1 MKNVF
6 NWMLMATVMLGLSLS
21 FTACSDDDDD
31 NNGSEQK
38 KDDVSPLDTDEA
50 RVAWRWLCA
59 LTNAEGFDTNW
70 KSKTW
75 EPTVGQA
82 SENSQYTRIVV
93 VDDLDG
99 AKVQFAKLADMEV
112 SQLSTTQTINGGAA
126 GTMTWT
132 PSAAG
137 AQNLAVVTVSSRI
150 IPHLQ
155 KLVYCTADQVGSN
168 GLIFD
173 SMKGVAYYRLGDVVR
188 DADGYYWICVRP
200 SFAPDKGDS
209 HWINIFNASASGKVN
224 NQKKPIPDGN
234 IESKYNN
241 LDKYKNVTIKLQTKL
256 TYDREHIYNLN
267 NLIWALLKP
276 QAYKDAC
283 LQAGNKGIGLG
294 GFEYAYHGETFLGLV
309 ANFWESTAVGTN
321 VSIWEALFGLTH
333 SQMRSMEEL
342 NFIYQGYKWWW
353 GTTADMWIYQ
363 SKKYETKYSG
373 SESGDKMDIEVV
385 KDGFDINKY
394 AGDPAADQKAGF
406 SQFEKTENGDITEGN
421 WVVRYKR
428 GDKLSNTGKYDPYN
442 KIPGCDDIYVFNK
455 EVASAKVGAKE
466 TQQTED
472 MLKGDTGAQPYARV
486 GYVVGNDGKFYI
498 NAAAAVKSGT
508 SAVAMVVYA
517 NANKI
522 VEDDSDYNGLAM
534 AIHDCEGVYN
544 WAEGGSRVSGCTTKP
559 VKQAESIGLLPSIL
573 NGLSTTQRLGR
584 HLCNNA
590 HKHPAFEAVVNMD
603 SPIRPNSANFSDF
616 SGWFIPSAG
625 QVILATQAMGYT
637 WTGLSQ
643 RTFSGNGEW
652 LWEKAGAQEGNFSLS
667 KTYFTSTEND
677 NQSAYVFTEANISL
691 LPFIMTSTV
700 RPMLAFKMRR

>member
-1 MKNVF
+1 MKKVF
-6 NWMLMATVMLGLSLS
+6 NWMLMATVVLGLSLS

-31 NNGSEQK
+31 NNGSEQQ

-75 EPTVGQA
+75 EPTVGQS

-209 HWINIFNASASGKVN
+209 HWINIFNASASGNVK

-234 IESKYNN
+234 IESKYNK
-241 LDKYKNVTIKLQTKL
+241 LDKYKNVTIKLPTKL

-294 GFEYAYHGETFLGLV
+294 GFEYAYHGETFLSLV

-385 KDGFDINKY
+385 KNGFDINNY

-442 KIPGCDDIYVFNK
+442 RIPGCDDIYVFNK
-455 EVASAKVGAKE
+455 EVASAQVGEKA
-466 TQQTED
+466 TQQTEE

-486 GYVVGNDGKFYI
+486 GYVVGNDGNFYI

-544 WAEGGSRVSGCTTKP
+544 WAEDGSRVSGCTTKP
-559 VKQAESIGLLPSIL
+559 VKQAESTGLLPSIL
-573 NGLSTTQRLGR
+573 NGQSTTQRLGR

-590 HKHPAFEAVVNMD
+590 HKHPAFEAVVKMD

-691 LPFIMTSTV
+691 QPFIMTSTV

>member
-1 MKNVF
+1 MTKKNF
-6 NWMLMATVMLGLSLS
+6 WLMAAMVLGLSLS

-150 IPHLQ
+150 MPHLQ

-224 NQKKPIPDGN
+224 NQKKPIPEGN

-394 AGDPAADQKAGF
+394 AGDPSADQKTGF
-406 SQFEKTENGDITEGN
+406 SQFEKNNNGDIIEGN

-544 WAEGGSRVSGCTTKP
+544 WAEDGSRVSGCTTKP

-573 NGLSTTQRLGR
+573 NGLSMTQRLGR

-637 WTGLSQ
+637 WTGISQ